1 MDARLNHNT
10 DLDQINR
17 GIYLHG
23 VCVCVLPVH
32 ECYESDS
39 SNYIVIVYILPRIQI
54 IQVLTPEYI
63 LTTGE

>member
-1 MDARLNHNT
+1 MDARLYHNT

-23 VCVCVLPVH
+23 VCVLPVH

-39 SNYIVIVYILPRIQI
+39 SNYIVIVYFLPSIQI

-63 LTTGE
+63 LTEDE